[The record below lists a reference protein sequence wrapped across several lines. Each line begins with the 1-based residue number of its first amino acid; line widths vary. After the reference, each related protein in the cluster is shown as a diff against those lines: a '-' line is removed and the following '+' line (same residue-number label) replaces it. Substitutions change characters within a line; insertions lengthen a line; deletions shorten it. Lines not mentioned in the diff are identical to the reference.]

1 MATEKTQATPTPVVE
16 GGKKTSCWK
25 IGGIVILVLVGLF
38 ILLMIIASLLTKGV
52 GDVADKEMKA
62 LKSNDYAG
70 AYALTSSE
78 FQAST
83 TLDQFKSFMA
93 QYPAMVSNKSYSFNE
108 RNTKDN
114 AGNVIGKIIGLD
126 GKNYNL
132 EIQMVKEGSGWKVL
146 NFHMTADTATNTTT
160 PTTSNQNSSVSTS
173 GTSIT
178 GIQVSDV
185 LGSRGVVESGKS
197 VISANASEINAT
209 VYVSGAKSGTKLGA
223 AIVQE
228 SPQTVISQVTRD
240 ITSEGDMIYN
250 FIFTSK
256 TGAWTPGKYQIYSEV
271 STGENNTI
279 EFTIQ

>member
-1 MATEKTQATPTPVVE
+1 MAETKNVTPTPAPVPE
-16 GGKKTSCWK
+16 SGKKTSCWK
-25 IGGIVILVLVGLF
+25 IGGIVILVIVGLF

-62 LKSNDYAG
+62 LKANDYAG

-108 RNTKDN
+108 RNMADN
-114 AGNVIGKIIGLD
+114 AGNVIGKIVGLD

-132 EIQMVKEGSGWKVL
+132 EFQMIKEGDDWKIL
-146 NFHMTADTATNTTT
+146 NFHMTSDAATSTTPATNT
-160 PTTSNQNSSVSTS
+160 PSQVNTS
-173 GTSIT
+173 GTAIT
-178 GIQVSDV
+178 NIFVSDV
-185 LGSRGVVESGKS
+185 LGSRGVVESGKN
-197 VISANASEINAT
+197 VISSSAGEINAT
-209 VYVSGAKSGTKLGA
+209 VYMSGAKAGTKLGA
-223 AIVQE
+223 AIIKEDGQE
-228 SPQTVISQVTRD
+228 VISQVTRD

-250 FIFTSK
+250 FIFSSK
-256 TGAWTPGKYQIYSEV
+256 TGTWVPGKYQVYSEV
-271 STGENNTI
+271 STGENSVI